1 MLERKVFYFCIDV
14 FPNWK
19 QLQYSHTMSNLDKQE
34 TRSLYFLCTGWHRST
49 VLNFLLG
56 KFEFEQFCLHA
67 NHFLLFA
74 CPLPPV
80 TALFV
85 NLSTQPTMWQQ
96 KGSSICLSVFLCFL
110 FFFKQPILRA
120 ILLFLIAILTQQLL
134 QRILHTC
141 GNNFTFSR
149 LKLYLRQSSSF
160 NDSCAFCCQDEGK
173 II

>member
-1 MLERKVFYFCIDV
+1 MLERKVFFCIDV

-19 QLQYSHTMSNLDKQE
+19 QLQYSHTMSNMDKQE
-34 TRSLYFLCTGWHRST
+34 TRSLYFLCMGWHRSA

-85 NLSTQPTMWQQ
+85 NLSTQPTMCQQ
-96 KGSSICLSVFLCFL
+96 KGSIMPFCVSVFSV

-149 LKLYLRQSSSF
+149 LKLLFTSIF
-160 NDSCAFCCQDEGK
+160 LF
-173 II
+173 

>member
-1 MLERKVFYFCIDV
+1 MLERKVFFCIDV

-19 QLQYSHTMSNLDKQE
+19 QLQYSHTMSNMDKQE
-34 TRSLYFLCTGWHRST
+34 TRSLYFLCMGWHRSA

-85 NLSTQPTMWQQ
+85 NSSTQPTMCQQ
-96 KGSSICLSVFLCFL
+96 KGSSICLSVFSVFFSSNL
-110 FFFKQPILRA
+110 FCVLFSCSLLQSSLNSFFKEFCTHVA
-120 ILLFLIAILTQQLL
+120 TILL
-134 QRILHTC
+134 
-141 GNNFTFSR
+141 S
-149 LKLYLRQSSSF
+149 
-160 NDSCAFCCQDEGK
+160 QD
-173 II
+173 